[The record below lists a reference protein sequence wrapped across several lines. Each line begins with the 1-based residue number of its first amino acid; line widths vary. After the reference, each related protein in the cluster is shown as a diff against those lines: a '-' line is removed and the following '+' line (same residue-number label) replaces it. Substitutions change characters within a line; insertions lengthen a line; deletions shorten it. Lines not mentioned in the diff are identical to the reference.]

1 MSTSGSRETRAV
13 TKGAQGFT
21 FEEAQLK
28 KAAHKVHDGAFE
40 VEQSDGEHGAAS
52 DEDQSD
58 YTGSDRTE
66 WSINPAVAAD
76 AARALSEMGL
86 RVPTGQS
93 TRPHRRSLDKPKNVT
108 TPQSNTAEVSA
119 GVEAILSMMTP
130 DDQTLYKGF
139 KEMQQ
144 AALREG
150 SHDRAKRF
158 EQRMAEK
165 KLRS

>member
-28 KAAHKVHDGAFE
+28 KAAHNVHDGAF
-40 VEQSDGEHGAAS
+40 AY
-52 DEDQSD
+52 EDQSD

-66 WSINPAVAAD
+66 WSIDPAVAAD

-108 TPQSNTAEVSA
+108 TP
-119 GVEAILSMMTP
+119 P
-130 DDQTLYKGF
+130 
-139 KEMQQ
+139 
-144 AALREG
+144 
-150 SHDRAKRF
+150 
-158 EQRMAEK
+158 
-165 KLRS
+165 